1 MIKTILISRQVLRLY
16 LITLLKNFK
25 KHFKNFPFRER
36 WQWRFV
42 SSILEEDKL
51 VFDLLE
57 IKNMQ
62 DDKEKGFVIF
72 KIYNKMINILRKN
85 NVSFFLSRLQK
96 IIENRRFLLKRANY
110 SSFIFRLVFVAIVY
124 STSIILPI
132 LNITNPF
139 SLSFCIW

>member
-72 KIYNKMINILRKN
+72 KNIIKWLTYYVKTFL
-85 NVSFFLSRLQK
+85 SFFPDYK
-96 IIENRRFLLKRANY
+96 K
-110 SSFIFRLVFVAIVY
+110 
-124 STSIILPI
+124 
-132 LNITNPF
+132 
-139 SLSFCIW
+139 